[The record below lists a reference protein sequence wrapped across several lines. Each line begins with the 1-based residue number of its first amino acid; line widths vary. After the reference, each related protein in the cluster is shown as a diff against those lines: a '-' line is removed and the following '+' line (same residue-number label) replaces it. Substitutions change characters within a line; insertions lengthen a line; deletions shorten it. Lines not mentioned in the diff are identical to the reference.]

1 MAAIRGTQNRGD
13 DAHDAAAF
21 GARRR
26 ADGCL
31 RLRSLARR
39 GLHALDPVGQG
50 GPAQGEFCGAT
61 AIGHEAEVADA
72 VEAVWQC
79 VQEKATDELV
89 GRELHDL
96 EGAVLAIIHPGESDM
111 IVLDGD
117 QAAIGDGDAVRIAT
131 EIGERLSGSTER
143 LLCIDDP
150 VDTAHV
156 SDEGA
161 EARGIG
167 EMRKVAEEV
176 QGAGVVGFL

>member
-79 VQEKATDELV
+79 VQEKATEELQ
-89 GRELHDL
+89 RR
-96 EGAVLAIIHPGESDM
+96 EGALLALLGGEAHTLVTDIAKSM
-111 IVLDGD
+111 IGETN
-117 QAAIGDGDAVRIAT
+117 AVRVAAQV
-131 EIGERLSGSTER
+131 SVD
-143 LLCIDDP
+143 LLGAP
-150 VDTAHV
+150 EGALGVDTPP
-156 SDEGA
+156 GA
-161 EARGIG
+161 SRPP
-167 EMRKVAEEV
+167 RRR
-176 QGAGVVGFL
+176 AGG